1 MPTKTKKLTVSHLYT
16 KLHQADR
23 TGHKLEV
30 TDTNGISYRIDSA
43 GRTHGTA
50 ISDSGV
56 IVNLADIVDHRLVS
70 NRQDSFK
77 TDSIDLAEGKKF
89 YHCDSYPLKHWEL
102 DNVGNLRFISPIA
115 RTGDLIYLNDQGI
128 EYPEFVPETTLV
140 NSLDSFKTKA
150 VTLLHPPEKVTP
162 ANSMK
167 YQRGLSGYTGFF
179 DGKFLWLTGTA
190 TDQQLINAIKTGRA
204 KEISPGYDA
213 LIKQDGKRL
222 IQASREGNHLAA
234 VPRGR
239 NGRDVAFKVDSAVNS
254 LVLRSSLTENDL
266 PEPPKQLWARWV

>member
-1 MPTKTKKLTVSHLYT
+1 MVKGYNSTQVSHVLALAEKRDCAIEFKLTDGSTQLITTDKIDWAKQLNNTLGGINYQTIVSH
-16 KLHQADR
+16 Q
-23 TGHKLEV
+23 
-30 TDTNGISYRIDSA
+30 II
-43 GRTHGTA
+43 
-50 ISDSGV
+50 
-56 IVNLADIVDHRLVS
+56 
-70 NRQDSFK
+70 QPK
-77 TDSIDLAEGKKF
+77 TDSLRLDSADFVQGKTL

-162 ANSMK
+162 ANSMR

-190 TDQQLINAIKTGRA
+190 TDQELINAIKNGRA

-213 LIKQDGKRL
+213 LIKQDGKKL

-239 NGRDVAFKVDSAVNS
+239 NGREVAFKVDSVSNS